1 MKLFLETVTGRLVDV
16 ANPDPDSIC
25 IDDIAWGCSRI
36 PRFCGQTITAV
47 PYNVAQHSVF
57 VAEEVEKMLGEEI
70 VNSDGISNSPTNILL
85 AALLHDGAECYTG
98 DLPSPVKHLPELHP
112 IIKRI
117 EDGLM
122 TAIYTNLEIPP
133 PTEYELML
141 IKRADKIAQKI
152 EAHAFMQSR
161 GKDWPSMPAVSL
173 VRLQQF
179 AAPMDSLSA
188 YNLFMDK
195 FNSLMEQRNK
205 Y

>member
-1 MKLFLETVTGRLVDV
+1 MTPLLETVTGRLVDV
-16 ANPDPDSIC
+16 ANPDPATIC

-36 PRFCGQTITAV
+36 PRFCGQTITEI

-57 VAEEVEKMLGEEI
+57 VAEEVEEMLNNGEGDHI
-70 VNSDGISNSPTNILL
+70 NNLHVNVVL
-85 AALLHDGAECYTG
+85 AALLHDAAECYTG

-122 TAIYTNLEIPP
+122 KAIYEQLDIPT
-133 PTEYELML
+133 PTEFELAL

-161 GKDWPSMPAVSL
+161 GRDWPEMPEVSL

-188 YNLFMDK
+188 YNLFMEK
-195 FNSLMEQRNK
+195 FNDLIAQRTA

>member
-1 MKLFLETVTGRLVDV
+1 MTLLLETVTGLLVDV

-57 VAEEVEKMLGEEI
+57 VAEEVEKMLDGE
-70 VNSDGISNSPTNILL
+70 DGININHLNVDVVL
-85 AALLHDGAECYTG
+85 AALLHDAAECYTG

-112 IIKRI
+112 IITRI

-122 TAIYTNLEIPP
+122 AAIYAKLGVPP
-133 PTEYELML
+133 PTQYERGL

-161 GKDWPSMPAVSL
+161 GKDWPAMPDVSL

-188 YNLFMDK
+188 YNLFMNK
-195 FNSLMEQRNK
+195 FNSLMEQRTK

>member
-1 MKLFLETVTGRLVDV
+1 MTLLLETVTGRLVDV
-16 ANPDPDSIC
+16 SNPDPDTIC

-57 VAEEVEKMLGEEI
+57 VAEEVEHMLCIENAENLKHRHVDI
-70 VNSDGISNSPTNILL
+70 VL

-98 DLPSPVKHLPELHP
+98 DWPSPVKQLPELHP
-112 IIKRI
+112 IIKQI

-122 TAIYTNLEIPP
+122 RAILVKLEIPF
-133 PTEYELML
+133 PTKYETDL

-161 GKDWPSMPAVSL
+161 GKGWPALPEVSL

-195 FNSLMEQRNK
+195 FNSLMKERAK

>member
-1 MKLFLETVTGRLVDV
+1 LKLLLETVTGRLIDV

-57 VAEEVEKMLGEEI
+57 VAEEVEKMISGE
-70 VNSDGISNSPTNILL
+70 DGDKIIHMHVDVVL

-112 IIKRI
+112 IITRI

-122 TAIYTNLEIPP
+122 AAIYAQLGVPP
-133 PTEYELML
+133 PSQFEREL

-161 GKDWPSMPAVSL
+161 GRDWPSMPDVSL

-188 YNLFMDK
+188 YNLFMGK
-195 FNSLMEQRNK
+195 FNSLIEQRNK

>member
-1 MKLFLETVTGRLVDV
+1 MTLLLETVTGRLVDV
-16 ANPDPDSIC
+16 SNPDPDTIC

-57 VAEEVEKMLGEEI
+57 VAEEVEHMLCAEK
-70 VNSDGISNSPTNILL
+70 SDDILHTHVDVVL

-98 DLPSPVKHLPELHP
+98 DWPSPVKHLPELHP

-122 TAIYTNLEIPP
+122 KAIYIKLGVPI
-133 PTEYELML
+133 PTEYEYGL

-161 GKDWPSMPAVSL
+161 GKGWPELPEVSL
-173 VRLQQF
+173 ARLQQF
-179 AAPMDSLSA
+179 ATPMDSLSA

-195 FNSLMEQRNK
+195 FNSLMKERTK